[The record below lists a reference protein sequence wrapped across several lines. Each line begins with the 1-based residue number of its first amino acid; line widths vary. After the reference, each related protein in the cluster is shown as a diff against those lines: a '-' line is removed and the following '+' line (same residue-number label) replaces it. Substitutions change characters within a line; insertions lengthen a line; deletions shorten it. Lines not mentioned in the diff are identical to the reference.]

1 MVNDEVM
8 NLSSDMAL
16 IQKMMGCCYSPEEER
31 KVINYET
38 EIQLRVDK
46 LRRKRNAR
54 VDKYIN
60 RSNTRKRIDEIFEV
74 FKSYSVGDT
83 PEEYRENSRVNAEI
97 ERQLRKDKRDTR
109 QELKLLLCGE
119 QRQNFSP
126 KRSLLSFC

>member
-1 MVNDEVM
+1 
-8 NLSSDMAL
+8 
-16 IQKMMGCCYSPEEER
+16 MMGCCYCPEEEER

-83 PEEYRENSRVNAEI
+83 PEECRESRRVNAEI
-97 ERQLRKDKRDTR
+97 ERRLRKDERDTR
-109 QELKLLLCGE
+109 RELKLLLCGE
-119 QRQNFSP
+119 
-126 KRSLLSFC
+126 

>member
-8 NLSSDMAL
+8 NVSSIMAL

-74 FKSYSVGDT
+74 FKSYSVGET
-83 PEEYRENSRVNAEI
+83 WKEYQENRSVNAVI
-97 ERQLRKDKRDTR
+97 ERRLRKDKRDAR
-109 QELKLLLCGE
+109 RELKLLLCGE
-119 QRQNFSP
+119 
-126 KRSLLSFC
+126 